1 MEWDEAKH
9 EEVSAKLWHMNMMLS
24 KMHYYGLG
32 TFASRLFTFD
42 ESRDIVD
49 ELL

>member
-9 EEVSAKLWHMNMMLS
+9 KEVSAELWHMNMMLS
-24 KMHYYGLG
+24 KMYYGLG

-42 ESRDIVD
+42 ESIDIVD